1 MPLSPS
7 SSATGAQLWKSPVPY
22 LFGSLAI
29 TLLLIA
35 VALIILVCSYRKRAS
50 NSSGEDEEKPAM
62 KMMNNTGVDS
72 EPKIVVI
79 MAGDDKPTYL
89 AKPVVTASSTCHCDC
104 EQV

>member
-1 MPLSPS
+1 MKPS
-7 SSATGAQLWKSPVPY
+7 SDASSATRNGPWKSPIPY

-29 TLLLIA
+29 MITLIL

-50 NSSGEDEEKPAM
+50 SSSSASEGDQEKPTM
-62 KMMNNTGVDS
+62 PMNTVFDT

-89 AKPVVTASSTCHCDC
+89 AKPITSSSTCCC